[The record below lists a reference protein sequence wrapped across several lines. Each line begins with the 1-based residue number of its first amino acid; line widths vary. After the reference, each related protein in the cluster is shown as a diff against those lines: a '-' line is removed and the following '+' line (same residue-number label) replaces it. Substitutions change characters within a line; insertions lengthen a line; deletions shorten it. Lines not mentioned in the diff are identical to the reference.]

1 MTGRPSV
8 PARAGVA
15 LATRLLPRGIAR
27 ARYRD
32 EFLAELHDL
41 PPTAQLRHVAVL
53 LLRGPALRAALEED
67 VMDTMGA
74 GVPFWRCRVLRWHD
88 FVRRSNPDGGLYQ
101 ACRRCGR
108 DRGPAGYGPMTTPPW
123 PVGSAGR

>member
-108 DRGPAGYGPMTTPPW
+108 DRGPVGYGPMTTPPW
-123 PVGSAGR
+123 PVGSAGM

>member
-8 PARAGVA
+8 LARAGAA
-15 LATRLLPRGIAR
+15 LATRLLPTGTAR
-27 ARYRD
+27 TRYRD

-41 PPTAQLRHVAVL
+41 TPAAQLGHITAL
-53 LLRGPALRAALEED
+53 LIRGAALRAALED
-67 VMDTMGA
+67 AVDTMGA
-74 GVPFWRCRVLRWHD
+74 RVPFWRCRVFRWHD

-108 DRGPAGYGPMTTPPW
+108 DRGPVGYGPMTTPPW
-123 PVGSAGR
+123 HVGSAGR

>member
-8 PARAGVA
+8 LARVGVA
-15 LATRLLPRGIAR
+15 LATRLLPAGPAR
-27 ARYRD
+27 TRYRD

-41 PPTAQLRHVAVL
+41 PPTAQLRHTAAL
-53 LLRGPALRAALEED
+53 LIRGTALRAALEENP
-67 VMDTMGA
+67 MGTTGA
-74 GVPFWRCRVLRWHD
+74 RVPFWRCRVFRWHD

-108 DRGPAGYGPMTTPPW
+108 DRGPVGYGPLTTPPW

>member
-8 PARAGVA
+8 LARAGVA
-15 LATRLLPRGIAR
+15 LATRLLPTGTAR
-27 ARYRD
+27 TRYRD

-41 PPTAQLRHVAVL
+41 TPTAQLRHIAAL
-53 LLRGPALRAALEED
+53 LLRGPALRAALED
-67 VMDTMGA
+67 AVDTMGA
-74 GVPFWRCRVLRWHD
+74 RVPFWRCRVFRWHD

-108 DRGPAGYGPMTTPPW
+108 DRGPGGYGPLTTPPW
-123 PVGSAGR
+123 PVGSAGM